1 MHHSGPLSG
10 WFVQDFLGLHRG
22 ELKEIP
28 SGVNIVPLT
37 LTDGVTEEQAALAAG
52 VTGFKITEGDVTEGD
67 VTEGGVTEGDLT
79 YPSVQPMLG
88 WGLLMDP
95 YSVF

>member
-52 VTGFKITEGDVTEGD
+52 VTGFKITEGDVTEG
-67 VTEGGVTEGDLT
+67 GVAEGDLN

-95 YSVF
+95 NFVFW